1 MHIISILTL
10 KIREEQLMKTLNMI
24 KLNLQYV
31 FRSWLKAIGVIMSI
45 VSVVFIFLT
54 WEDVGII
61 KLCTKILI
69 LIGIVI
75 VLLAWSF
82 LWICVLKK
90 KKVLWQSSSGKISIC
105 YGDLLK
111 DSFDKK
117 NEQYKLYVIP
127 VNSAFD
133 TIVDEDISL
142 CSKPLVSPKSL
153 HGRWIKKMLEEGISI
168 DEIDTSIKECLCKQE
183 KVPHTVLTIEE
194 KKRGKRDIYDL
205 GTVVAIRGMNNSIF
219 LLLALT
225 DFDEN
230 NNAHVSVENLEN
242 VIKSLIRYY
251 DQYGQGN
258 ELIVPLMGTNL
269 SRTGLGHDDSLRV
282 ITTLFQLYGNEIHGE
297 VNVLIY
303 NGDKDKVTINV

>member
-1 MHIISILTL
+1 M
-10 KIREEQLMKTLNMI
+10 
-24 KLNLQYV
+24 
-31 FRSWLKAIGVIMSI
+31 
-45 VSVVFIFLT
+45 
-54 WEDVGII
+54 
-61 KLCTKILI
+61 
-69 LIGIVI
+69 
-75 VLLAWSF
+75 
-82 LWICVLKK
+82 
-90 KKVLWQSSSGKISIC
+90 
-105 YGDLLK
+105 
-111 DSFDKK
+111 
-117 NEQYKLYVIP
+117 
-127 VNSAFD
+127 
-133 TIVDEDISL
+133 DEDISL

-269 SRTGLGHDDSLRV
+269 SRTGLSHDDSLRV